1 MFDDKTV
8 SSLAHELHAAEKC
21 RIPIRQ
27 FSSRFPD
34 MTLADGYR
42 VSREW
47 VRIKTQE
54 GQIAK
59 GRKIGLTSRAMQK
72 VAQISEPDYGVLM
85 DEMFYENGDQIPFDK
100 FMTPKVEIEI
110 AFVLNAPLKGPGV
123 TINDVLQATDH
134 IMPCAEIIDSRLER
148 IDSETGN
155 IRKIVDTIAD
165 NAANAGVVLSGKPI
179 RPRDVDLRWQG
190 GIISRNDIIEETG
203 LAAGVLGHPAN
214 GIAWLANKLA
224 PWNEHLK
231 AGDVVLGGSFTRP
244 VQARPGDLFHLDFGD
259 IGTVSFQFMSS
270 AA

>member
-1 MFDDKTV
+1 MFDDKTITN
-8 SSLAHELHAAEKC
+8 LANEVQAAENS

-27 FSSRFPD
+27 FSSRFPA

-47 VRIKTQE
+47 VRIKTLE
-54 GQIAK
+54 GQVAK

-72 VAQISEPDYGVLM
+72 VAQITEPDYGVLM

-123 TINDVLQATDH
+123 TINDVLRATDH

-148 IDSETGN
+148 IDSETGS

-165 NAANAGVVLSGKPI
+165 NAANAGVVLGGKPV

-244 VQARPGDLFHLDFGD
+244 VQARPGDLFQLDFGN
-259 IGTVSFQFMSS
+259 IGSISFQFMSS
-270 AA
+270 TA